1 MHRFRFILLRPFE
14 LIPVLI
20 GISVITFLLVHFL
33 PGNPAYVLLGPKAT
47 DAAVQAIEQK
57 FGLDQPLFIQYFY
70 FLGNLLQGDMGQSV
84 VYKMPVLDV
93 IRGHVSPTIFLI
105 VYGVVLAC
113 ILSFVMALLAA
124 IREGKLLDHVI
135 RIISTSG
142 LGLPSFWVGVLLMLV
157 FSVRLGLFPVSGFG
171 KGFVGHLHSLFLPAL
186 TVAIS
191 LTPILVRN
199 LRSSLLREASADYIV
214 SARSKNLP
222 SRIIW
227 IRHIFRN
234 SLVATV
240 NLLGVTTGWLFG
252 GVVVIEMVFSIP
264 GIGHLMVSSIFTRD
278 YLVVEAVTMIMALG
292 IVTTNFVVD
301 IITVCLDPR
310 VDL

>member
-1 MHRFRFILLRPFE
+1 HLSLPLHDALPILPA
-14 LIPVLI
+14 
-20 GISVITFLLVHFL
+20 
-33 PGNPAYVLLGPKAT
+33 NPAYVRLVPKAT

-199 LRSSLLREASADYIV
+199 LRSRLLREASADYIV

-264 GIGHLMVSSIFTRD
+264 GIGHLMVSSIFTR
-278 YLVVEAVTMIMALG
+278 
-292 IVTTNFVVD
+292 
-301 IITVCLDPR
+301 
-310 VDL
+310 